1 MQEEILYAH
10 FALKADACL
19 LFFSK
24 EGNFQKPFATCRV
37 SRILNL
43 IDKKLLKKIVIKIGK
58 GGFLAPPGDSEP
70 FYLVVL
76 EK

>member
-10 FALKADACL
+10 FTLKADACL
-19 LFFSK
+19 LYFSK

-43 IDKKLLKKIVIKIGK
+43 IDKKLLKKIVIKIGEC
-58 GGFLAPPGDSEP
+58 GFSGAGDSEP